1 MLVLMGLIFELII
14 CVAIYIIINFDFET
28 KRPSHKTIHHKK
40 SWEENPEFFYFIKL
54 K

>member
-1 MLVLMGLIFELII
+1 MFVLMGLIFELII

-28 KRPSHKTIHHKK
+28 KIACHKTVHHKK